1 MSASTAGPSRQRI
14 LERALSVFA
23 PVQPGEGLTA
33 FLLMLNVFT
42 LLTAYYII
50 KPVREALILGGAGA
64 EIKSYAGAGQALLLI
79 LIVPAYS
86 AIATRLNRVHL
97 INGVT
102 AFFISNLLLF
112 YFLGRLGASI
122 GVEFFL
128 WVGLFNLMIV
138 AQFWSFANDI
148 YTQEQGKR
156 LFAVVGIGSALGAIF
171 GAQVAGWMF
180 KPLGPY
186 LMMVVTAGLLTVCML
201 LTNWA
206 HLREK
211 RKDRTRNTIAQQPIG
226 DSDGFKLVFKHRY
239 LLLIAVL
246 VLLSNFAKTTG
257 EFILGKTVTQH
268 AVAAAASSGGA
279 FTAEAYIGEFYA
291 DFYFWVNLV
300 SAGIQMFAV
309 SRIMKYMGIGAALFF
324 LPIIALASYTMLAFV
339 PLLSFIRVAKIAENS
354 ADYSIQNTA
363 RNALFLRTSRQAKY
377 KAKLAI
383 DSFFARAGDG
393 FSALLV
399 FTGTRLALGIR
410 GFAIVD
416 ALSVVIWLIVAAAI
430 LRLRKREKAEP
441 QEETRMAA

>member
-1 MSASTAGPSRQRI
+1 MA
-14 LERALSVFA
+14 
-23 PVQPGEGLTA
+23 
-33 FLLMLNVFT
+33 NVFT

-86 AIATRLNRVHL
+86 AIATRLNRLHL

-102 AFFISNLLLF
+102 AFFISNLALF
-112 YFLGRLGASI
+112 YLAGRMKFSI
-122 GVEFFL
+122 GVVFFL

-156 LFAVVGIGSALGAIF
+156 LFAIVGIGSSVGAIF
-171 GAQVAGWMF
+171 GAQAAGWMF

-186 LMMVVTAGLLTVCML
+186 LMMLVTAAMLGVCMI
-201 LTNWA
+201 LTNWV
-206 HLREK
+206 HYREK
-211 RKDRTRNTIAQQPIG
+211 NKTRSQAHVAQQPIG
-226 DSDGFKLVFKHRY
+226 AAGGFQLVFKQRY

-257 EFILGKTVTQH
+257 EFILGKTVAQH
-268 AVAAAASSGGA
+268 AVAIAAASGGHI
-279 FTAEAYIGEFYA
+279 TAEAYIGEFYA

-300 SAGIQMFAV
+300 SAAIQMFAV
-309 SRIMKYMGIGAALFF
+309 SRVMKYMGIGAALFC
-324 LPIIALASYTMLAFV
+324 LPVIALGGYSILAFV
-339 PLLSFIRVAKIAENS
+339 PILSFIRIAKIAENS

-363 RNALFLRTSRQAKY
+363 RNALFLRTSREAKY

-399 FTGTRLALGIR
+399 FTGTRLAFGIR
-410 GFAIVD
+410 SFAVVD
-416 ALSVVIWLIVAAAI
+416 ALSVLIWLGVVVAI
-430 LRLRKREKAEP
+430 LRLRRKQKAETAP
-441 QEETRMAA
+441 DKETPLAA

>member
-1 MSASTAGPSRQRI
+1 MENVGKRPNI
-14 LERALSVFA
+14 LERILSVFA
-23 PVQPGEGLTA
+23 PVHAGEGLTA
-33 FLLMLNVFT
+33 LLLMLNVFT

-86 AIATRLNRVHL
+86 ALAARLNRLHL

-102 AFFISNLLLF
+102 AFFISNLVLF
-112 YFLGRLGASI
+112 YLLGTMKLSI
-122 GVEFFL
+122 GVVFFL

-156 LFAVVGIGSALGAIF
+156 LFAIVGIGSAVGAIF
-171 GAQVAGWMF
+171 GAQAAGWMF

-186 LMMVVTAGLLTVCML
+186 LMMLVTAALLGVCMV
-201 LTNWA
+201 LTNWV
-206 HLREK
+206 HYREK
-211 RKDRTRNTIAQQPIG
+211 NKTRSQAHVAQQPIG
-226 DSDGFKLVFKHRY
+226 AAGGFQLVFKHRY

-257 EFILGKTVTQH
+257 EFILGKTVAQH
-268 AVAAAASSGGA
+268 AATIAAASSGNI
-279 FTAEAYIGEFYA
+279 TPEAYIGEFYA

-300 SAGIQMFAV
+300 SAAIQMFAV
-309 SRIMKYMGIGAALFF
+309 SRVMKYMGIGAALFF
-324 LPIIALASYTMLAFV
+324 LPVIALGGYTILAFV
-339 PLLSFIRVAKIAENS
+339 PILSFIRIAKIAENS

-363 RNALFLRTSRQAKY
+363 RNALFLRTSREAKY

-399 FTGTRLALGIR
+399 FTGTRLAFGIR
-410 GFAIVD
+410 SFAVVD
-416 ALSVVIWLIVAAAI
+416 ALSVVIWLGVAVAI
-430 LRLRKREKAEP
+430 LRLRRKQKVEAA
-441 QEETRMAA
+441 EETRLAA